1 MPGLNQLK
9 SFRDNLKD
17 LGDETK
23 IRIQRGERPV
33 DIPLPE
39 GISEEDDSEDF
50 VLGIPEQKD
59 NTDNTDSQEG
69 AEAELPVDLPETDDG
84 AVAGGEVP
92 DLDSI
97 LNPQS
102 GASDVPD
109 LSEFLDNPVEA
120 APEPQ
125 QEETPLE
132 DLDLESLLKPSEPE
146 EPEQS
151 SDTDAAAQ
159 IADGFSESSPSDI
172 PDLSELGDLADI
184 GESLESPG
192 QEEPAAAEE
201 PAPVAEESADDDFAF
216 NGEVI
221 DMNEGLPE
229 EIAETDAGS
238 EPFEQTPAED
248 FAAEESDAESAAAS
262 AVEENAFDAE
272 TVSADDIGAA
282 AEPAGDFDSGA
293 GESGSM
299 DIDFST
305 DDVFDAPAGDGLPA
319 DNPLSDFGGSSD
331 IGGFDFG
338 DTGDGPVDASMDVPP
353 EVFDAPEL
361 SDDIDFGGSSG
372 DGGEEFPVT
381 GSKEVDDFVLDDNF
395 EIPGFSDTDFASID
409 KKKQVKIDTA
419 DFSNAVLKP
428 KNTLTDKEYATFR
441 KNLNEYPLNVRIAVE
456 DLIVKNE
463 FTDDAV
469 FEVVEK
475 VLKRVSARQLASHL
489 EKMLDIA
496 INVPRDF
503 ERRSFA
509 QYEAYKA
516 SFQYQLYNRII
527 PGIIAAILIFMT
539 GACLFDAFV
548 SYVYKPIKA
557 GNLYAEGYT
566 LLEQND
572 YEQAEIKFRQATEYR
587 LSQEWFFRYAR
598 GYRQHKQYERAAWM
612 YENIL
617 LQKKFNNGDRPNK
630 QAGIEYAQM
639 RAYDESKYEEA
650 ERLVKRKILDHY
662 VNDVDAT
669 LLLGD
674 INLEWA
680 EVDEEKFDV
689 ARRYYTELCQRF
701 PASDLYWARMLRYY
715 MRTDKLVKVLE
726 LKPRFYPRE
735 DSLTGPEWT
744 DLSGYLL
751 EKLYGKLTPMEE
763 EYREKI
769 EDILGMLKY
778 SIANDG
784 KNPIARY
791 NMACYNMYNGNNEGA
806 KTELKRSLELFKN
819 LEKRTRSNT
828 YKEIDASRLLGELY
842 VKSKEYLKAEE
853 TYTHGIDVFKNEN
866 KKSGLEGD
874 FNTGRLFADM
884 GDLDYFISGDME
896 GALYNYETAIATH
909 NDVPALNYRVGVIKY
924 NNSDY
929 DGALL
934 SFLKTVGMN
943 SEDPNVRL
951 ALGNVLSLRGDNY
964 GAQTHYARMLDQLN
978 NIKAEK
984 KAFSPKLNEED
995 YETVDK
1001 FLKVNNNLGVT
1012 YYKLALQTGDSK
1024 KNGLAITRLQDSL
1037 RAWDA
1042 LTRNDKTM
1050 MRLEGS
1056 NLAQQNLKYMTQSYR
1071 TFEPAIYTD
1080 IPKVMMGDKE
1090 LK

>member
-59 NTDNTDSQEG
+59 TTENTDSQES
-69 AEAELPVDLPETDDG
+69 ADADLPVDLPDTDAG
-84 AVAGGEVP
+84 AAGDVP

-97 LNPQS
+97 LNPQ
-102 GASDVPD
+102 GQASDIPD
-109 LSEFLDNPVEA
+109 LSEFLDTPPVEES

-125 QEETPLE
+125 PEETPLE
-132 DLDLESLLKPSEPE
+132 DMDLDALLAPSEPAADE
-146 EPEQS
+146 NIPEVAE
-151 SDTDAAAQ
+151 DNGAA
-159 IADGFSESSPSDI
+159 DI
-172 PDLSELGDLADI
+172 PDLAELGDLADI
-184 GESLESPG
+184 TDSLETPSP
-192 QEEPAAAEE
+192 EAAPETAVSETDSLTDN
-201 PAPVAEESADDDFAF
+201 VADSGEGEAGDDFAF
-216 NGEVI
+216 SGDII
-221 DMNEGLPE
+221 DMNEGLPD

-238 EPFEQTPAED
+238 EPFEQNNIEETPLEDAENAADIPEMDENPAAED
-248 FAAEESDAESAAAS
+248 GSEQAAGEMDLTG
-262 AVEENAFDAE
+262 N
-272 TVSADDIGAA
+272 
-282 AEPAGDFDSGA
+282 DSGP
-293 GESGSM
+293 M

-305 DDVFDAPAGDGLPA
+305 DDVFDSPDSGAGESDIPLP
-319 DNPLSDFGGSSD
+319 DFGADSGT
-331 IGGFDFG
+331 GGFDFG
-338 DTGDGPVDASMDVPP
+338 EEGTGAPVDASMDVPP
-353 EVFDAPEL
+353 EVFNVPEL
-361 SDDIDFGGSSG
+361 NDDIDFGSSG
-372 DGGEEFPVT
+372 SDGGEEFPVT

-395 EIPGFSDTDFASID
+395 EIPGFSDTDFASMD

-428 KNTLTDKEYATFR
+428 KNTLTDKEYANFR

-503 ERRSFA
+503 ERRSFS

-548 SYVYKPIKA
+548 SFVYKPIKA
-557 GNLYAEGYT
+557 GNLYAEGYN

-572 YEQAEIKFRQATEYR
+572 YEQAEIKFRQATEYKI
-587 LSQEWFFRYAR
+587 SQEWFFRYAR

-617 LQKKFNNGDRPNK
+617 LQKKFYNGDRPNK
-630 QAGIEYAQM
+630 QAGLEYAQM

-662 VNDVDAT
+662 PNDIDAA

-680 EVDEEKFDV
+680 DADEEKFEV
-689 ARRYYTELCQRF
+689 ARRYYSELCQRY

-726 LKPRFYPRE
+726 LKARFYPRE
-735 DSLTGPEWT
+735 DSLSGSEWT

-751 EKLYGKLTPMEE
+751 EKLYGKLTPMEAD
-763 EYREKI
+763 YREKI
-769 EDILGMLKY
+769 EDVLGMLKY
-778 SIANDG
+778 SISNDG

-806 KTELKRSLELFKN
+806 KSELRRSLDLFKN

-842 VKSKEYLKAEE
+842 VKSKDYLKAEE
-853 TYTHGIDVFKNEN
+853 TYTHGIDVFKHEN
-866 KKSGLEGD
+866 KKSGFEGD
-874 FNTGRLFADM
+874 YNTGKLFADM

-909 NDVPALNYRVGVIKY
+909 NDTPGLNYRAGVIKY
-924 NNSDY
+924 NNGDM
-929 DGALL
+929 DGAML

-943 SEDPNVRL
+943 ADDPNVRL

-964 GAQTHYARMLDQLN
+964 GAQTHYSRMLDQLN
-978 NIKAEK
+978 RVKAEK
-984 KAFSPKLNEED
+984 KAFSPKINEED

-1080 IPKVMMGDKE
+1080 IPKIMTGEKE